1 MVPGSTKIELVLQT
15 QKFHIL
21 RINSLSK
28 FANLSVVG
36 SGPILIPGKSCSRRY
51 LMNVVFPV
59 EY

>member
-1 MVPGSTKIELVLQT
+1 MVPGSTEIEMVL
-15 QKFHIL
+15 KFHIL
-21 RINSLSK
+21 RTNSLSK
-28 FANLSVVG
+28 NANLSVVG